1 MISYGKQ
8 TIDQSDIDSVTDT
21 LKSDWLTQ
29 GPTIE
34 RFEKKLNN
42 IFGSKYACTVSNGT
56 AALHLT
62 AIAMGWDSNDI
73 ILTTP
78 LSFLA
83 TSNCIEYVGAR
94 THFCD
99 ISLDS
104 YNIDPN
110 QIIKT
115 IELIHKQGNKI
126 KGIIAVDYAGHPCDW
141 KTLRDIANK
150 YELQLINDNCHSM
163 GAEYNKDKKYA
174 VYFADAVTHSYHP
187 VKHITCGE
195 GGSILT
201 NNKNLH
207 NKIIQLRSHGIT
219 KNKKMDSD
227 IFPPWYYEMHSLG
240 YNYRLTDIQCAL
252 GISQLSKLND
262 FIVSRKKIARRY
274 KEGFMN
280 CELIR
285 IPPSP
290 SYISHSYHLYPI
302 LIDFEKT
309 NIDKIKFFYKMREK
323 NIALQVH
330 YIPIHFQPYYQNKY
344 GFKQGDYPNAEY
356 YYSKTISLPIY
367 PSLKKSQQDKV
378 IDLVLKFINE

>member
-1 MISYGKQ
+1 
-8 TIDQSDIDSVTDT
+8 
-21 LKSDWLTQ
+21 
-29 GPTIE
+29 
-34 RFEKKLNN
+34 
-42 IFGSKYACTVSNGT
+42 
-56 AALHLT
+56 
-62 AIAMGWDSNDI
+62 
-73 ILTTP
+73 
-78 LSFLA
+78 
-83 TSNCIEYVGAR
+83 
-94 THFCD
+94 
-99 ISLDS
+99 
-104 YNIDPN
+104 
-110 QIIKT
+110 
-115 IELIHKQGNKI
+115 
-126 KGIIAVDYAGHPCDW
+126 
-141 KTLRDIANK
+141 
-150 YELQLINDNCHSM
+150 
-163 GAEYNKDKKYA
+163 
-174 VYFADAVTHSYHP
+174 
-187 VKHITCGE
+187 
-195 GGSILT
+195 
-201 NNKNLH
+201 
-207 NKIIQLRSHGIT
+207 
-219 KNKKMDSD
+219 MDSD

-280 CELIR
+280 CGLIR